1 MNSSFQALDL
11 SRMYSKLIFQSNS
24 AVASHEHLRQALND
38 HVLTWSPGE
47 VDSALY
53 SVDTRHLRLMIL
65 RYGPAVEVRPDPFD
79 GFVLVQVP
87 LRGRSVIKSD
97 GEITSI
103 GPGQIA
109 VLAPQHEI
117 CFRWSENCEQLILRV
132 PSAFARDA
140 SSRLYTPPS
149 GLNEWHD
156 FSPVSLLDSNIATQ
170 WYGLVQSLVDQIGTS
185 HGDGFGNCHPAW
197 IEYLEIGLALL
208 LSTQIRRQP
217 DALISNSFSTRT
229 AKLSPLEAARRYS
242 LAHLWAP
249 ISLEDLARAA
259 GISSRSLHTCCKK
272 EFGVGPMAWL
282 RDIRLEEAHRRIQAH
297 SQDSITDI
305 AMAVGFGH
313 LGRFSAYYKD
323 RFGELPSTTSALHK
337 SAMPLLST
345 EQ

>member
-1 MNSSFQALDL
+1 MNSSFQTLDL
-11 SRMYSKLIFQSNS
+11 SRMYSKLVFQSKS
-24 AVASHEHLRQALND
+24 AVESHEQLRVALND
-38 HVLTWSPGE
+38 HVLSWSPGE

-53 SVDTRHLRLMIL
+53 SVDTQHLRLMIL

-109 VLAPQHEI
+109 VLSPQHEI
-117 CFRWSENCEQLILRV
+117 RFRWSENCEQLILRV
-132 PSAFARDA
+132 PSAFAKDA
-140 SSRLYTPPS
+140 ASRLYTPSS

-156 FSPVSLLDSNIATQ
+156 FSPISLLDDHVARQ
-170 WYGLVQSLVDQIGTS
+170 WYGLVQSLVDQIGPTQS
-185 HGDGFGNCHPAW
+185 DGFGNCHPAW

-208 LSTQIRRQP
+208 LSTQVQRQP
-217 DALISNSFSTRT
+217 DELINRALLTRST
-229 AKLSPLEAARRYS
+229 KLSPLETARQYS
-242 LAHLWAP
+242 LSHLWAP
-249 ISLEDLARAA
+249 ISLEDLARSA

-272 EFGVGPMAWL
+272 EFGVGPMTWL
-282 RDIRLEEAHRRIQAH
+282 RDIRLDEAHRRIQAH

-323 RFGELPSTTSALHK
+323 RFGELPSATSASHK
-337 SAMPLLST
+337 SAMPLLLT
-345 EQ
+345 ED